1 MGNIFKSNW
10 LGIILVA
17 AIAVVV
23 IYNYKKYRVPPTLS
37 IPEIQFTNS
46 NNDSFSLENF
56 RDKNAIVIFAAS
68 WCRDCREEIP
78 ALEIMKNEL
87 GNNDF
92 YFITLTD
99 DSFEKIERFNIATQ
113 STFDFYKLH
122 KSLKETKIHSIP
134 TAYILNKK
142 GEVVFSH
149 VGNYS
154 WNTPET
160 IKKIRTLVA
169 E

>member
-1 MGNIFKSNW
+1 MKS
-10 LGIILVA
+10 
-17 AIAVVV
+17 
-23 IYNYKKYRVPPTLS
+23 
-37 IPEIQFTNS
+37 
-46 NNDSFSLENF
+46 
-56 RDKNAIVIFAAS
+56 
-68 WCRDCREEIP
+68 
-78 ALEIMKNEL
+78 EL
-87 GNNDF
+87 GNNGY

-99 DSFEKIERFNIATQ
+99 DSFEKIERFKAATG
-113 STFDFYKLH
+113 STFDYYKLN
-122 KSLKETKIHSIP
+122 KSLKENEIHSIP
-134 TAYILNKK
+134 TAYIINKK